1 MCFLKFAT
9 HVEDNLMDEQKLFH
23 LWKAKRLVLVHMGD
37 YLPKYM
43 GQSYIINTLFSGIVD
58 SVFVVN

>member
-1 MCFLKFAT
+1 
-9 HVEDNLMDEQKLFH
+9 MDEQKLFH

-58 SVFVVN
+58 SVFVVNWNGQ